1 MKTLKAWIRIAVI
14 SSAVLFVAACGGG
27 GGSYS
32 GGGGG
37 GGGTNVTVPNVVG
50 MTQAA
55 ASTSITGAG
64 LTVGTVTMAN
74 STTVA
79 AGDVISEN
87 PAAGASV
94 ASGSAVALSVS
105 SGPAPPP
112 QVAVPNVVGNTQA
125 AATTAI
131 TGAGLKVG
139 TVTMA
144 SSKTVAKGSVISED
158 PAAGTMVAPA
168 SAVNLTVSSGPPT
181 PHYAYVANQGD
192 STLSEFSFDPST
204 GALTAV
210 AGSPLAV
217 TGATQLNELK
227 IDPSNKFVYVVDQGG
242 SDQVF
247 GYQIQADGSLAKI
260 TGSPFATGVKPVSLA
275 FDSTGAYLFI
285 LNNGND
291 SISRYSVDPS
301 TGALTSLGLAA
312 KITNGSNPAQ
322 LTRASNFLYVAI
334 TNANGVDV
342 FTINADGSLTETSDA
357 NAPYQTDTGPFGLAV
372 NPAGT
377 LLYTANNGPSG
388 AGSVSSFMI
397 KGDGSLTPFCTPTP
411 PATTCFNALPIT
423 ASSDIGI
430 DPQGKYLFV
439 TDQTNKGAGLVDVF
453 PVDATTPTGLGTAV
467 SGSPFSTGGN
477 NPNAVSFD
485 ASGGWV
491 FVGNSGSAN
500 FAEFSLNSAT
510 GALTAVTGSPIAAG
524 TTPVFIAV
532 D

>member
-1 MKTLKAWIRIAVI
+1 MKTIKAWTRIAVF
-14 SSAVLFVAACGGG
+14 SGAVLLLVACGGG
-27 GGSYS
+27 GGDSSS

-55 ASTSITGAG
+55 ASSAITGAG

-74 STTVA
+74 SSTVA

-94 ASGSAVALSVS
+94 ASGSAVALTVS

-112 QVAVPNVVGNTQA
+112 QVAVPNVVGATQA

-144 SSKTVAKGSVISED
+144 SSKTVPSGSVISES
-158 PAAGTMVAPA
+158 PAAGTKVAPA

-181 PHYAYVANQGD
+181 PHYAYVVNQGD
-192 STLSEFSFDPST
+192 TTLSEFSFDPST

-210 AGSPLAV
+210 ASSPLAV
-217 TGATQLNELK
+217 TGASKLNEIK
-227 IDPSNKFVYVVDQGG
+227 IDPSHKFVYVVDQGG

-247 GYQIQADGSLAKI
+247 GYQIQADGSLMAI
-260 TGSPFATGVKPVSLA
+260 TGSPFPTGVKPVSLV
-275 FDSTGAYLFI
+275 FDATGVYLFV
-285 LNNGND
+285 LNQTND
-291 SISRYSVDPS
+291 SISRFSVDPS
-301 TGALTSLGLAA
+301 TGALTTLGSAA
-312 KITNGSNPAQ
+312 KITVGSNPAQ
-322 LTRASNFLYVAI
+322 LARAGSFLYVVL
-334 TNANGVDV
+334 TNANGVDL
-342 FTINADGSLTETSDA
+342 FTINADGSLTETSDV

-372 NPAGT
+372 NPAAT

-397 KGDGSLTPFCTPTP
+397 NGDGSLTPFCSPLP
-411 PATTCFNALPIT
+411 CFNALPIT

-439 TDQTNKGAGLVDVF
+439 TDQTNTGAGLVDVF
-453 PVDATTPTGLGTAV
+453 PLDASTSTGLDTAV

-500 FAEFSLNSAT
+500 FAEFSLNSA
-510 GALTAVTGSPIAAG
+510 ASPILSPAAASPIAAG
-524 TTPVFIAV
+524 NTPVFIAV